1 MDGSAATGGAV
12 AHGHVGRGRRAW
24 SQLWQ
29 VPTFVAGVVAIL
41 CVAANAPFRAELR
54 EGPFG
59 IELRSLRQGLC
70 DRREPAEL
78 IAQAESLLT
87 EVKHHPRREGELH
100 FLAGSAYHRLAESA
114 KNQTAAQTKAV
125 DCLERALA
133 IGVPAADVPAL
144 HHRLGTLLYRRRE
157 NVSRAVELMAQ
168 SVEQGADKPGPA
180 YALLVEAYLNQT
192 PPNLDAALA
201 ASQKMLELAGDAES
215 TGQARWLRGDLLVRN
230 ERRPEALKE
239 LDRITGAIS
248 PALRITTRLLQ
259 ARICAEEGLWHRAA
273 ASWKELL
280 ADAADVPGGPGRVL
294 YSYGYCLTR
303 TAPPN
308 RELAATVWQQAL
320 ELNGPARQAAGL
332 RLGELRLT
340 LAPDEPAPALAAW
353 SAALR
358 SIRSTMEYH
367 NEYLDLATARAL
379 LEHGCRHFLDR
390 REFGPA
396 QQTAE
401 LYKRLAAPGVAEERW
416 ADAVEAEA
424 QDWQTRAT
432 AGAVEEAAL
441 LEKARSHFHRAGIAL
456 EQAALVRPEEDQVDL
471 YWRSGQC
478 FLAAKDMA
486 AAANALE
493 RFVMHAK
500 DEPRLAQAWYSL
512 AETQAGLGHK
522 EQARQA
528 YYKCIEFP
536 ATPFAGRARY
546 QLAVDEME
554 RKNYQ
559 HAKEILKQNLTAE
572 SPARDRESHEK
583 SLYKMAGLVLQMRA
597 FDEAAWYLKEAARQY
612 PNNAYA
618 LVARDRLADCYRA
631 LAEETQAKIKELD
644 AVKLDGLAPERKAAI
659 DEMKLHQE
667 RTRRQWLEQSST
679 IHQNLADELKQR
691 AAKRA
696 LTNEE
701 ASVRRKALFGIAD
714 RQFDMDNFTQA
725 LQLYERLQQD
735 YSKQVESLIACY
747 GIWRC
752 AGVMVQS
759 PEQIRFVREAA
770 QNAAKTARADLEA
783 MPADSEVFRG
793 NNVWSRA
800 QWLSW
805 LDFVESR
812 LSPTATPVIRTN
824 PLAN

>member
-1 MDGSAATGGAV
+1 MGGSAAIGGAV
-12 AHGHVGRGRRAW
+12 AHGHVGRGRRAL

-29 VPTFVAGVVAIL
+29 VPTFVAGVVAFL
-41 CVAANAPFRAELR
+41 CVAANAPFRAESR

-59 IELRSLRQGLC
+59 IELRSLRQGLR
-70 DRREPAEL
+70 DGRDPAEL
-78 IAQAESLLT
+78 IVQAEELLA
-87 EVKHHPRREGELH
+87 EVKHHPRCEGELN
-100 FLAGSAYHRLAESA
+100 FLTGSAYYRLADSA
-114 KNQTAAQTKAV
+114 KKQAAAQAKAV
-125 DCLERALA
+125 DYLERALA

-168 SVEQGADKPGPA
+168 SVAQGADQPGPA
-180 YALLVEAYLNQT
+180 YALLVEAYLDQS

-201 ASQKMLELAGDAES
+201 ASQKMLELAADAES

-230 ERRPEALKE
+230 EQRVEALKE
-239 LDRITGAIS
+239 LDRISGAIS
-248 PALRITTRLLQ
+248 PALRVKTRLLQ
-259 ARICAEEGLWHRAA
+259 ARICAEEGLWLRAA
-273 ASWKELL
+273 TSWKELL
-280 ADAADVPGGPGRVL
+280 ANATQVPGGPGRVL

-308 RELAATVWQQAL
+308 RDLAATVWQQAL
-320 ELNGPARQAAGL
+320 ELNGPTRQAAGL

-340 LAPDEPAPALAAW
+340 LSPDEPGPALAAW
-353 SAALR
+353 TAALQSVR
-358 SIRSTMEYH
+358 SSLDYH
-367 NEYLDLATARAL
+367 NEYVDLATARAL
-379 LEHGCRHFLDR
+379 LEHGCRHFLER

-401 LYKRLAAPGVAEERW
+401 LYKKITAPGVAEERW

-424 QDWQTRAT
+424 QEWQAHAT
-432 AGAVEEAAL
+432 AGGETDSAL
-441 LEKARSHFHRAGIAL
+441 LEKARSQFHRAGVAM
-456 EQAALVRPEEDQVDL
+456 EQAALVRPEHDQLDL

-493 RFVMHAK
+493 RFVTRAK
-500 DEPRLAQAWYSL
+500 DEPRLAQAWYAL

-522 EQARQA
+522 DQARQA

-536 ATPFAGRARY
+536 ATPFAARARY

-583 SLYKMAGLVLQMRA
+583 SIYKMAGLLLQLRA

-618 LVARDRLADCYRA
+618 LTARDRLAECYRA
-631 LAEETQAKIKELD
+631 LAEETQAKIKELE

-667 RTRRQWLEQSST
+667 RTRRQWLEQA
-679 IHQNLADELKQR
+679 IAVHQSLADELKER
-691 AAKRA
+691 AAKRP

-701 ASVRRKALFGIAD
+701 GVLRRKALFGIAD

-735 YSKQVESLIACY
+735 YSKQVESLFACY
-747 GIWRC
+747 GVWRC
-752 AGVMVQS
+752 AGVMMQS
-759 PEQIRFVREAA
+759 PEQMRFAREAA
-770 QNAAKTARADLEA
+770 HNAVKTARADLEA
-783 MPADSEVFRG
+783 MPPDSEIFRG
-793 NNVWSRA
+793 NNVWTRA

-805 LDFVESR
+805 LDFVEAR
-812 LSPTATPVIRTN
+812 LGPTPVVRTN
-824 PLAN
+824 PTVN